1 MTKKR
6 NYNILRILKSCV
18 TGTAVWVYMGP
29 SAEAARKAYW
39 RACRHEAE
47 RMRQI
52 SKMAARRKANI
63 LQLLNDCMAGL
74 PITAEL
80 PPEKK
85 AAARQL
91 LAIAEEDTL
100 SDRSFYNHILETRR
114 RRNRER
120 KLRNNNR

>member
-6 NYNILRILKSCV
+6 NYSIRQILKSCI
-18 TGTAVWVYMGP
+18 TGTAVWIYFGP
-29 SAEAARKAYW
+29 SKEAARKAYW

-47 RMRQI
+47 RVRQI
-52 SKMAARRKANI
+52 GKMAARRKANI
-63 LQLLNDCMAGL
+63 LQMLNDCMAGL